1 MSRYPHSSHQDQPR
15 SMSAHKTSNS
25 NLHRQFQEGHLPV
38 HPENSDWNQLRD
50 STKQSTGSVSSFKSW
65 TSTEPAY
72 GSKTASY
79 GQQRQQTP
87 SYQQQQQQHGQSPL
101 SQSHRSPP
109 PPRGQSM
116 TSNAS
121 SPAGRHRSNSNNS
134 NVNPYSNEPS
144 HYQQHYNEPHHQHTN
159 SHSSNAGYPSR
170 QSGQSP
176 AYGQQPQRQHQ
187 YSDLQHLGQRASD
200 QYSVDVSR
208 MGANATAR
216 SDESYSSGNPEDPHQ
231 LFAQGQRQPRAEP
244 AQQYE
249 SPRSSQRAPRRRE
262 PAVEEAL
269 LPTLDDYEAMLQEMT
284 SPSLGPKGARAGA
297 RRSEREAREPRADR
311 APRQPR
317 RQQQQHQS
325 SADQTSTLDALMDEQ
340 KPVPRKS
347 DPSFEERRLKRRSSL
362 PSKLKSDPNLFV
374 GLQRRNSGNGHPSPG
389 LPSEPPQLH
398 TLAEN
403 PHSPPPTAA
412 DDAASAH
419 SALGHPG
426 QSTLHDYAHL
436 PALQEKRFSWENDS
450 VAPRIDL
457 LEAVQTN
464 VMRNSVSQRKG
475 SWQDGDSQQQQQQQ
489 QQQYESQPQE
499 TFSAG
504 SRSSVRLSQQGINKP
519 AIAGKSHLRLSH
531 TPSQPDT
538 DAGEHSSRQMTDS
551 HVQQLAQFEHQNQA
565 HANARSHENSSLRM
579 VEEESSGPSPPAPPT
594 ESRDESGAQ
603 TPLPQAHPRPR
614 TPNSRSRPGT
624 PVGGIR
630 PPPGP
635 APPSASASATPPAL
649 VRKLSPASG
658 KRPAGGAKPSPPNS
672 ANVMLQ
678 PFQQGSRPR
687 AGSTAS
693 VSSMNSFTLD
703 GVLTPPPPSSPLP
716 SLPPHPLHQTPPPTQ
731 PLPPIT
737 EGGSFIGLGID
748 HQQPMKHR
756 KMSGGKELMQ
766 APFGDQRMRSLTPSS
781 SRELSD
787 LQHKVEALQ
796 EERDLL
802 ERKLVASK
810 DHPAA
815 ESGQDPSRFEEM
827 ATLLENAQRQLAA
840 KDEEMK
846 ELRLSLQRAQQ
857 SHENES
863 LASGEIAR
871 LIQLQSSLQQ
881 QLDDC
886 RQEVSQLQGMLAE
899 SERSHAD
906 EKQARQGLETKV
918 EALAVTGD
926 RHEQRQ
932 QDHDRA
938 YEELLQEIQALRLDK
953 SHHEE
958 VLEREREAFQARL
971 QQEEAQYRTLQD
983 TVQRL
988 SSKIGRMESQ
998 HASELQQIQ
1007 LDHEEVM
1014 DKVVYEHA
1022 HALTDLTE
1030 QHKAD
1035 VEAAV
1040 EHTRRQCEE
1049 TFRQERIQLEAREKV
1064 LRERVEDQAGRHDR
1078 LEEELFQIQKRYE
1091 DAEREKDVLSRTNRS
1106 LERHLSMQ
1114 HLKDQENE
1122 YKMEEIKQESDKLRR
1137 LLAEL
1142 DLAALS
1148 SSSSSS
1154 STDDLEQRTDAER
1167 QDRVQA
1173 VFEQQQRKWTEQAEL
1188 MARKLAR
1195 AEEEARR
1202 ATEQNVDLKVAL
1214 EVAHTQAY
1222 TSPAAVHAGLRRPS
1236 TSADSARAL
1245 SA

>member
-1 MSRYPHSSHQDQPR
+1 M
-15 SMSAHKTSNS
+15 
-25 NLHRQFQEGHLPV
+25 E
-38 HPENSDWNQLRD
+38 
-50 STKQSTGSVSSFKSW
+50 QSTGSVSSFKSW

-72 GSKTASY
+72 GSKAASY

-87 SYQQQQQQHGQSPL
+87 SYQQQHGQSPL

-109 PPRGQSM
+109 PPRGQSI

-121 SPAGRHRSNSNNS
+121 SPAGRHRSNSSNS
-134 NVNPYSNEPS
+134 DINSYNNEPS
-144 HYQQHYNEPHHQHTN
+144 HYQQHYNEPHHNHTN
-159 SHSSNAGYPSR
+159 SHSSNSGYPSR
-170 QSGQSP
+170 QSGQNP
-176 AYGQQPQRQHQ
+176 PYGQQSLRQHQ
-187 YSDLQHLGQRASD
+187 YSDPQHLGQRASD

-208 MGANATAR
+208 MGSNATAR

-297 RRSEREAREPRADR
+297 RRSERETREPRTDR

-317 RQQQQHQS
+317 RQQQQQT
-325 SADQTSTLDALMDEQ
+325 SADQTSTLDALMDEAN
-340 KPVPRKS
+340 PVPRKS
-347 DPSFEERRLKRRSSL
+347 DPLFEERRLKRRSSL

-389 LPSEPPQLH
+389 LPAEPPQLH

-403 PHSPPPTAA
+403 PPPAA
-412 DDAASAH
+412 ATASAQ
-419 SALGHPG
+419 SGYGHQG

-489 QQQYESQPQE
+489 QQQQPHESQPQE
-499 TFSAG
+499 TFSTG
-504 SRSSVRLSQQGINKP
+504 SRSSMRLSQQGTNKP

-538 DAGEHSSRQMTDS
+538 DAGERSSHQMADS
-551 HVQQLAQFEHQNQA
+551 HVQQLAQFEQQNQA

-579 VEEESSGPSPPAPPT
+579 VEEESSGPSPPAPRR

-635 APPSASASATPPAL
+635 APPSASATPPAL

-658 KRPAGGAKPSPPNS
+658 KRPTGAKPSPPNS

-678 PFQQGSRPR
+678 PFQQGARPR

-748 HQQPMKHR
+748 HQQPMKNR

-766 APFGDQRMRSLTPSS
+766 ASPGDQRMRSLTPSS

-802 ERKLVASK
+802 EKRLAASK

-815 ESGQDPSRFEEM
+815 ESGQDPSRLEM
-827 ATLLENAQRQLAA
+827 AALLEHAQHQLAA
-840 KDEEMK
+840 KDEEL
-846 ELRLSLQRAQQ
+846 EGLRQSLQRAHQA
-857 SHENES
+857 HENES
-863 LASGEIAR
+863 LASEEISR
-871 LIQLQSSLQQ
+871 LVQLQSSLQQ

-886 RQEVSQLQGMLAE
+886 RQEVSQLQVMLAE

-906 EKQARQGLETKV
+906 EKQAREGLETQV

-926 RHEQRQ
+926 QHEQRK

-938 YEELLQEIQALRLDK
+938 YEELLQEVQGLRMEK

-1022 HALTDLTE
+1022 NALTDLTE

-1035 VEAAV
+1035 LEAAV

-1049 TFRQERIQLEAREKV
+1049 TFRQERIQLDAREKV
-1064 LRERVEDQAGRHDR
+1064 LRERVEDQEGRHDQ

-1091 DAEREKDVLSRTNRS
+1091 DAEREKDVLTRTNRS

-1122 YKMEEIKQESDKLRR
+1122 HKMEEIKQENDKLRR
-1137 LLAEL
+1137 LVAEL

-1148 SSSSSS
+1148 S
-1154 STDDLEQRTDAER
+1154 TDDQEQGTDAER

-1173 VFEQQQRKWTEQAEL
+1173 VYEQQQRKWTEQAER
-1188 MARKLAR
+1188 MARKLAK

-1236 TSADSARAL
+1236 TSAESARAL
-1245 SA
+1245 SALSPPLSV

>member
-1 MSRYPHSSHQDQPR
+1 MSRYPHSSQQDPPR
-15 SMSAHKTSNS
+15 SMSSHKTSNS

-87 SYQQQQQQHGQSPL
+87 SYQQQHGGSPL

-121 SPAGRHRSNSNNS
+121 SPAGRHRSNSS
-134 NVNPYSNEPS
+134 NSNEPMY
-144 HYQQHYNEPHHQHTN
+144 YQQHYNEPHHSHTN
-159 SHSSNAGYPSR
+159 SYSSNSGYPSR

-176 AYGQQPQRQHQ
+176 AYGQQSQRQHQ
-187 YSDLQHLGQRASD
+187 YSDLKHLGQRASD
-200 QYSVDVSR
+200 QYSMDGSR
-208 MGANATAR
+208 MGPSATAR
-216 SDESYSSGNPEDPHQ
+216 SGEPYSSGNSEDPPQ
-231 LFAQGQRQPRAEP
+231 PFAQGQRQPKAEP
-244 AQQYE
+244 AQQQYE

-262 PAVEEAL
+262 PAAEETL

-317 RQQQQHQS
+317 RQQQQQS
-325 SADQTSTLDALMDEQ
+325 TTDQTATLDALVDEQ

-362 PSKLKSDPNLFV
+362 PSKLKSDPDLFV

-389 LPSEPPQLH
+389 LPAEPPQLH

-403 PHSPPPTAA
+403 PPPATF
-412 DDAASAH
+412 AH
-419 SALGHPG
+419 PNHGHQG
-426 QSTLHDYAHL
+426 KRSLNDYAHL

-464 VMRNSVSQRKG
+464 VLRNSVSQRKG
-475 SWQDGDSQQQQQQQ
+475 SWQDGDSQQQQQQ
-489 QQQYESQPQE
+489 EMS
-499 TFSAG
+499 SAG
-504 SRSSVRLSQQGINKP
+504 SRSSMRLSQQSINKP
-519 AIAGKSHLRLSH
+519 AITGKSHLRLSH

-538 DAGEHSSRQMTDS
+538 DAGEHLSRQITDN
-551 HVQQLAQFEHQNQA
+551 HVQQLAQSEQQLQA
-565 HANARSHENSSLRM
+565 HANARSHENSPMRV
-579 VEEESSGPSPPAPPT
+579 VEEEPSGSSAPAPPR
-594 ESRDESGAQ
+594 EPRDESGAQ

-635 APPSASASATPPAL
+635 APPSASATPPAL

-658 KRPAGGAKPSPPNS
+658 KRPTGAKPSPPNS
-672 ANVMLQ
+672 TNVMLQ
-678 PFQQGSRPR
+678 PFQQGARPR

-748 HQQPMKHR
+748 HQQPLKTR
-756 KMSGGKELMQ
+756 KMSGGKELLQ
-766 APFGDQRMRSLTPSS
+766 AFPGDQRLRSLTPSS
-781 SRELSD
+781 SREISD
-787 LQHKVEALQ
+787 LQHKVDALQ

-802 ERKLVASK
+802 EKKL
-810 DHPAA
+810 AA
-815 ESGQDPSRFEEM
+815 LQNSAVDSGQDSSRLEM
-827 ATLLENAQRQLAA
+827 AAQLENAQNQLVA
-840 KDEEMK
+840 KDEEI
-846 ELRLSLQRAQQ
+846 ERLRQMHERAQQ
-857 SHENES
+857 VHENENES
-863 LASGEIAR
+863 MASEEISR
-871 LIQLQSSLQQ
+871 LVQLQSSLQQ
-881 QLDDC
+881 QLDDS
-886 RQEVSQLQGMLAE
+886 RHEVSHLQGMLAD

-906 EKQARQGLETKV
+906 EKQAREGLETKV
-918 EALAVTGD
+918 EALAETGD
-926 RHEQRQ
+926 QHEQRK

-938 YEELLQEIQALRLDK
+938 YGELLQEVQALRAEK
-953 SHHEE
+953 SHHED
-958 VLEREREAFQARL
+958 VLEREREAFTARL

-1022 HALTDLTE
+1022 NALTDLTE
-1030 QHKAD
+1030 QHKSD
-1035 VEAAV
+1035 LEAAV

-1049 TFRQERIQLEAREKV
+1049 TFRQERIQLDAREKV
-1064 LRERVEDQAGRHDR
+1064 LRERLEDQETRNDQ
-1078 LEEELFQIQKRYE
+1078 LEEELFQVQKRYE

-1122 YKMEEIKQESDKLRR
+1122 HKMEEMKNENDKLHS
-1137 LLAEL
+1137 LLADL
-1142 DLAALS
+1142 DVAALS
-1148 SSSSSS
+1148 S
-1154 STDDLEQRTDAER
+1154 TDEHERTDAER
-1167 QDRVQA
+1167 QDHVQA
-1173 VFEQQQRKWTEQAEL
+1173 AFEKQQRKWTEQAEL

-1195 AEEEARR
+1195 AEEEARKM
-1202 ATEQNVDLKVAL
+1202 TEQNVDLKVAL

-1245 SA
+1245 SALSPPLSV

>member
-1 MSRYPHSSHQDQPR
+1 MSRYPHPSQQDQPR
-15 SMSAHKTSNS
+15 SMSSHKTSNS

-50 STKQSTGSVSSFKSW
+50 STKQSIGSVSSFKSW

-72 GSKTASY
+72 GLKTASY

-87 SYQQQQQQHGQSPL
+87 SYQQQHGQSPL

-109 PPRGQSM
+109 PPRGQSI

-121 SPAGRHRSNSNNS
+121 SPAGRHRSNSSNS
-134 NVNPYSNEPS
+134 NANPYSNEPL
-144 HYQQHYNEPHHQHTN
+144 HYQQHYTEPHHNHTN
-159 SHSSNAGYPSR
+159 SYSSNSGYPNR

-176 AYGQQPQRQHQ
+176 AYGQQSQRQHQ

-200 QYSVDVSR
+200 QYSMDVSR
-208 MGANATAR
+208 MGSNTTAR
-216 SDESYSSGNPEDPHQ
+216 LDESYSSGNPADSHQ
-231 LFAQGQRQPRAEP
+231 PFAQGQRQPRAEP

-297 RRSEREAREPRADR
+297 RRPDREAREPRADR

-317 RQQQQHQS
+317 RLQQQES
-325 SADQTSTLDALMDEQ
+325 SADPTSTLDALMDEQ
-340 KPVPRKS
+340 KPVPRKA

-389 LPSEPPQLH
+389 LPAEPPQLH

-403 PHSPPPTAA
+403 PPPATFAP
-412 DDAASAH
+412 SAH
-419 SALGHPG
+419 GHQG
-426 QSTLHDYAHL
+426 KSTLHDYAHL

-464 VMRNSVSQRKG
+464 VLRNSVSQRKG
-475 SWQDGDSQQQQQQQ
+475 SWQDGDSQQPH
-489 QQQYESQPQE
+489 ESQSQE
-499 TFSAG
+499 TYSTS
-504 SRSSVRLSQQGINKP
+504 SRSSMRLSQQGSNKP

-538 DAGEHSSRQMTDS
+538 DAGERISRQITDS
-551 HVQQLAQFEHQNQA
+551 HVQQLAQFEQQNQA
-565 HANARSHENSSLRM
+565 HANARSHENSPLRM
-579 VEEESSGPSPPAPPT
+579 VEEESSGSSMPAPPR
-594 ESRDESGAQ
+594 EPRDESGAQ

-630 PPPGP
+630 PPLGP
-635 APPSASASATPPAL
+635 APPSASTTPPAL

-658 KRPAGGAKPSPPNS
+658 KRPAGAKPSPPNS

-678 PFQQGSRPR
+678 PFQLGSRPR

-737 EGGSFIGLGID
+737 ESGSFIGLGID
-748 HQQPMKHR
+748 HQQPMKNR

-766 APFGDQRMRSLTPSS
+766 ASPGDQRMRSLTPSS
-781 SRELSD
+781 SREILD
-787 LQHKVEALQ
+787 LQHRVDALQ

-802 ERKLVASK
+802 AKKLSALK
-810 DHPAA
+810 NDAA
-815 ESGQDPSRFEEM
+815 EPGQDPSQLEM
-827 ATLLENAQRQLAA
+827 AAQLENAQHQLSA
-840 KDEEMK
+840 KDEEI
-846 ELRLSLQRAQQ
+846 ERLRQLHQ
-857 SHENES
+857 SAEQSQENES
-863 LASGEIAR
+863 LASEEISR
-871 LIQLQSSLQQ
+871 LVQLQSSLQQ
-881 QLDDC
+881 QLDDS
-886 RQEVSQLQGMLAE
+886 RHEVSHLQGMLAD
-899 SERSHAD
+899 SERGHAD
-906 EKQARQGLETKV
+906 EKQAREGLETKV

-926 RHEQRQ
+926 QHEQRK

-938 YEELLQEIQALRLDK
+938 YEELLQEVQALRSEK
-953 SHHEE
+953 SQHEDE
-958 VLEREREAFQARL
+958 VEREREAFTARL

-1007 LDHEEVM
+1007 MDHDEVM

-1022 HALTDLTE
+1022 NALTDLTE
-1030 QHKAD
+1030 QHKTD
-1035 VEAAV
+1035 LEAAV

-1049 TFRQERIQLEAREKV
+1049 TFRQERIQLDAREKV
-1064 LRERVEDQAGRHDR
+1064 LRERVEDQERRKDR

-1122 YKMEEIKQESDKLRR
+1122 YKMEEIKNENDKLCR
-1137 LLAEL
+1137 LLSEL
-1142 DLAALS
+1142 DVAALS
-1148 SSSSSS
+1148 S
-1154 STDDLEQRTDAER
+1154 TDDDERTDAER
-1167 QDRVQA
+1167 QGRIQA
-1173 VFEQQQRKWTEQAEL
+1173 VFEQQQRKWTEQVEL
-1188 MARKLAR
+1188 MARKLRR
-1195 AEEEARR
+1195 AEEEARKM
-1202 ATEQNVDLKVAL
+1202 TEQNVDLKVAL

-1245 SA
+1245 SALSPPLSV